1 MRQWLGVL
9 GELHRIVGAQRTDA
23 GDDRDMTRGF
33 LHRSFDSAASFVA
46 SQIHINAGA
55 PSRPMESTSA
65 AINRLTSFRSASTS
79 TRPE

>member
-9 GELHRIVGAQRTDA
+9 GELHRIVGAQRADA

-55 PSRPMESTSA
+55 AEQADGIDLSRDQPA
-65 AINRLTSFRSASTS
+65 DQF
-79 TRPE
+79 P